1 MKRLL
6 PAAGLVLCLST
17 ALLQA
22 LPAGKPTHKAP
33 GPKAPAPATPD
44 PARLSFER
52 RAIEAAIWGMPAVSM
67 AAFRKSLPGIG
78 AEANQVIF
86 FSKPLEPRHELL
98 TANNNTPYV
107 FSVLDTRSGPVVLEV
122 PPAGDKVALFGSAI
136 DSWQVPLVD
145 VGPTG
150 DDAGKGGKYL
160 FLPPGYDQQVPEDY
174 LVIPSSTY
182 FVHVALR
189 SIIAQGGKLED
200 AVAYSKTLK
209 VYPLIQAASPETRYV
224 DAYPKPWKTLPV
236 YDVTF
241 FRDLAQVV
249 KDEPAQEK
257 DAAMFGLLASIG
269 IEKGKPF
276 EPAGEAARPFDEA
289 ARAAYAAMQDYFMT
303 SGKAQQPL
311 WPDRQWCVPSLSQKE
326 GFTFLQNG
334 KLLVDERAGGFAFWA
349 TWLPKKL
356 GAASA
361 YLTGMRDTAGK
372 PLSGQKSYTLQI
384 PADVPVKDFW
394 SVIAYSTKTKSMIPN
409 PIRAGLSS
417 YDKAR
422 MRTNA
427 DGSVDVYFGP
437 QAPAGNERNWIPT
450 GEDFFLIFRLYGPAE
465 GFAEAWKLP
474 DIELMK

>member
-6 PAAGLVLCLST
+6 VAAAVVACAATAMLQAAPAAKPPRK
-17 ALLQA
+17 APPP
-22 LPAGKPTHKAP
+22 PAG
-33 GPKAPAPATPD
+33 PD
-44 PARLSFER
+44 PARRSFER
-52 RAIEAAIWGMPAVSM
+52 RAVEAAIWGMPAVSM

-78 AEANQVIF
+78 AEANQVIY

-122 PPAGDKVALFGSAI
+122 PPAGDKVVLFGSAI
-136 DSWQVPLVD
+136 DSWEVPLVD

-150 DDAGKGGKYL
+150 DDAGQGGKYL
-160 FLPPGYDQQVPEDY
+160 FLPPGYDQEVPEGY
-174 LVIPSSTY
+174 LVVPSTTY

-189 SIIAQGGKLED
+189 PIIAQGGKLED
-200 AVAYSKTLK
+200 AVVTSKTLK
-209 VYPLIQAASPETRYV
+209 VYPLVQAANPETRYV

-257 DAAMFGLLASIG
+257 DAAMLGLLASIG

-276 EPAGEAARPFDEA
+276 DPTGETARGFDQAARE
-289 ARAAYAAMQDYFMT
+289 AYAAMQDYFITM
-303 SGKAQQPL
+303 GKGQLQV
-311 WPDRQWCVPSLSQKE
+311 WPDRQWGGLNLTQKE
-326 GFTFLQNG
+326 GFTFVQNG
-334 KLLVDERAGGFAFWA
+334 ILRVDERAGGFAFLG

-361 YLTGMRDTAGK
+361 YLTAVRDSTGK
-372 PLSGQKSYTLQI
+372 PLSGQKSYRLQV
-384 PADVPVKDFW
+384 PADVPVRDFW
-394 SVIAYSTKTKSMIPN
+394 SVIAYSLKTKSMIPN

-417 YDKAR
+417 YDKPR
-422 MRTNA
+422 MKMNA
-427 DGSVDVYFGP
+427 DGSVDLYFGP
-437 QAPAGNERNWIPT
+437 RPPAGKETNWIPT
-450 GEDFFLIFRLYGPAE
+450 DEDFFLMFRLYGPAE
-465 GFAEAWKLP
+465 GFAESWKLP
-474 DIELMK
+474 DVELMNGPQK